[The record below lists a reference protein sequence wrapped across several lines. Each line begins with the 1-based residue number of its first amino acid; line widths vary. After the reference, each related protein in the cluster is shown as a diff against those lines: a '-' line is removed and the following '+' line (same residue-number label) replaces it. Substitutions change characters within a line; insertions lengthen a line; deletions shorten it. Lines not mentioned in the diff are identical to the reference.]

1 MMEKKVL
8 LMIVAAALLPLAS
21 CAKTDSASST
31 ASTPTSTEG
40 QENRATESPSATVDS
55 EVVQTAAT
63 IEESARPTN
72 ASGEIGATAPE
83 WKNLPG
89 TDDKQHSL
97 ADLGDAKAV
106 VAVFTCNSCPVAI
119 AYEDRLIA
127 LANEYKDK
135 DVEFVAINVNNDES
149 NALAAMKERAEEK
162 GFPFA
167 YLYDSSQQIARDYGA
182 TVTPHTFVLNEQR
195 KVVYAGAIDDNQ
207 GDPSAVKEQY
217 LRAAIDATLAGQ
229 EPTVATMKPVGC
241 GIKYE

>member
-8 LMIVAAALLPLAS
+8 LLIAAAVLLPFAS
-21 CAKTDSASST
+21 CAKTDSATGIATSTSGST
-31 ASTPTSTEG
+31 ATETTDT
-40 QENRATESPSATVDS
+40 AAPSATVDT
-55 EVVQTAAT
+55 EVIQTAA
-63 IEESARPTN
+63 IEESARPSD

-83 WKNLPG
+83 WKSLPG

-97 ADLGDAKAV
+97 SDLSEAKAV
-106 VAVFTCNSCPVAI
+106 VAIFTCNSCPVAV

-149 NALAAMKERAEEK
+149 NGLPAMKERAEEK

-182 TVTPHTFVLNEQR
+182 TVTPHAFVLNEQR

-207 GDPSAVKEQY
+207 RDPTAVKEQF
-217 LRAAIDATLAGQ
+217 LRAAIDATIAGQ
-229 EPTVATMKPVGC
+229 QPEVASMKPVGC

>member
-1 MMEKKVL
+1 M
-8 LMIVAAALLPLAS
+8 
-21 CAKTDSASST
+21 D
-31 ASTPTSTEG
+31 
-40 QENRATESPSATVDS
+40 R
-55 EVVQTAAT
+55 EVVQTSAT
-63 IEESARPTN
+63 VEESARTSE

-97 ADLGDAKAV
+97 ADLSEAKAV
-106 VAVFTCNSCPVAI
+106 VAVFTCNACPVAI

-135 DVEFVAINVNNDES
+135 GVEFVAINVNNDEANS
-149 NALAAMKERAEEK
+149 LPAMKERAEEK

-182 TVTPHTFVLNEQR
+182 TVTPHAFVLNDER

-207 GDPSAVKEQY
+207 GDPSAVEEQY

-229 EPTVATMKPVGC
+229 EPQVASAKPVGC

>member
-1 MMEKKVL
+1 MMEKKVV

-21 CAKTDSASST
+21 CAKTEPASST
-31 ASTPTSTEG
+31 TATTSG
-40 QENRATESPSATVDS
+40 SAATESNRTATPSATVDR

-63 IEESARPTN
+63 IEESARPTE

-97 ADLGDAKAV
+97 ADLADAKAV

-127 LANEYKDK
+127 LANEYKEK

-149 NALAAMKERAEEK
+149 NALPAMKERAEEK

-167 YLYDSSQQIARDYGA
+167 YLYDSSQQIARDFGA
-182 TVTPHTFVLNEQR
+182 TVTPHAFVLNEQR

-207 GDPSAVKEQY
+207 GDASAVKEQH

-229 EPTVATMKPVGC
+229 EPKVATVKPVGC